1 MLYLGMGGRCGE
13 DAGRLFVVKPRRRKA
28 ERKKGA
34 LTLADRGT
42 LVAGLFGGLAVG
54 KSSLVKVGC
63 PVFPSVDATVQCD
76 C

>member
-34 LTLADRGT
+34 LSLADRGT

-54 KSSLVKVGC
+54 KSSLVKVGT
-63 PVFPSVDATVQCD
+63 PSF
-76 C
+76 